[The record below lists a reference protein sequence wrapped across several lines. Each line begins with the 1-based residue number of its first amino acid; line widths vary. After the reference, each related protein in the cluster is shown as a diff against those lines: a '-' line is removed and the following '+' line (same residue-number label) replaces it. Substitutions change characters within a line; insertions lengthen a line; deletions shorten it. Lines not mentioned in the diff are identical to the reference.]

1 VKTWFQAFAFH
12 KFNLYRLH
20 GGVLARSGI
29 HTVALAA
36 KQHAVPVVVLAG
48 LHELSPLGPG
58 DPEFEMNDLL
68 SPADMIDYTAL
79 ADCLPA
85 SSSMGGGGGGDIG
98 GGGGG
103 VGGGG
108 GGVGVA
114 GAGVGVGGASVE
126 GMEASLNVANPAY
139 DYIPPEL
146 VTFFI
151 TDAGGQVPAFVKSLL
166 PEIYSLPIDRRFD

>member
-1 VKTWFQAFAFH
+1 M
-12 KFNLYRLH
+12 
-20 GGVLARSGI
+20 
-29 HTVALAA
+29 
-36 KQHAVPVVVLAG
+36 
-48 LHELSPLGPG
+48 SPLGPG

-85 SSSMGGGGGGDIG
+85 GGGGGAGGIIG
-98 GGGGG
+98 GGGSAS
-103 VGGGG
+103 
-108 GGVGVA
+108 A
-114 GAGVGVGGASVE
+114 GAGSGVHEGGSGGVE
-126 GMEASLNVANPAY
+126 GIEASLNVANPAF

-166 PEIYSLPIDRRFD
+166 GEIYSLPLDRTF